1 MFFLMMF
8 ILCLLKIFFH
18 NIKNLHQNIKFT
30 MEEENNGELAFLVTL
45 LKRNTGKIYVL
56 VYRKPPH
63 TDQYLHY
70 STHNQLS

>member
-1 MFFLMMF
+1 
-8 ILCLLKIFFH
+8 
-18 NIKNLHQNIKFT
+18 